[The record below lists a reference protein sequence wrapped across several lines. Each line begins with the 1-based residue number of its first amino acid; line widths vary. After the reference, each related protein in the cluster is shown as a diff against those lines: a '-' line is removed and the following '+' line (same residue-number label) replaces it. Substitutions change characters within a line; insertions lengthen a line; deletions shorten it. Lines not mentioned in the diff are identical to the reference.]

1 MRHVEEAARPSVSR
15 LMLGQPFLLDTFSQR
30 LLATFLCLV
39 SMRIELGGQVPRVIP
54 DSDHR
59 YLMQHREPPSNWHVW
74 IARLV
79 DDHANNYW
87 FGHIPMQYVA
97 APSEPSLKAVTAG
110 PEYSNTQVTTLIVGK
125 LCAHL
130 FSSTVWTDFPGYEE
144 PKLSSIWPQD
154 HFDIDTRA
162 LPRIT
167 AKLVPWL
174 HETIA
179 REGNPPE
186 QLG

>member
-1 MRHVEEAARPSVSR
+1 
-15 LMLGQPFLLDTFSQR
+15 
-30 LLATFLCLV
+30 
-39 SMRIELGGQVPRVIP
+39 
-54 DSDHR
+54 
-59 YLMQHREPPSNWHVW
+59 
-74 IARLV
+74 
-79 DDHANNYW
+79 
-87 FGHIPMQYVA
+87 MQYVA
-97 APSEPSLKAVTAG
+97 ASSGTSLKAVTAG

-144 PKLSSIWPQD
+144 PKLSSIWPQG
-154 HFDIDTRA
+154 HFDIDTGA
-162 LPRIT
+162 LPGIA

-179 REGNPPE
+179 REGNPLE